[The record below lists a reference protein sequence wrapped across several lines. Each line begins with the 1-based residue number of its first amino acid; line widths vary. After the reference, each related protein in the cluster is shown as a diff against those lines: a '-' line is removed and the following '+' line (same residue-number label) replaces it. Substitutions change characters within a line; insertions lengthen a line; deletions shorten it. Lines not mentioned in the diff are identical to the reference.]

1 MLVMASDSHV
11 QYISEVPHQPQD
23 RPEHVVSRVGTQRPS
38 SYSVFVMTSLNGRKL
53 QSGQAH
59 TENPEA
65 TRGKKN
71 IRVFEQP
78 QTEQLTERV
87 E

>member
-1 MLVMASDSHV
+1 
-11 QYISEVPHQPQD
+11 
-23 RPEHVVSRVGTQRPS
+23 
-38 SYSVFVMTSLNGRKL
+38 MTSLNGRKL
-53 QSGQAH
+53 QSDQAH

>member
-1 MLVMASDSHV
+1 MWAAARGIQGRYAAPLELQRIRYDV
-11 QYISEVPHQPQD
+11 IKWPQ
-23 RPEHVVSRVGTQRPS
+23 
-38 SYSVFVMTSLNGRKL
+38 KL
-53 QSGQAH
+53 QSDQAH

-78 QTEQLTERV
+78 QTKQLTERV

>member
-1 MLVMASDSHV
+1 M
-11 QYISEVPHQPQD
+11 YISEVPHQPQD
-23 RPEHVVSRVGTQRPS
+23 RPHVSRSTWVRSAPLAESIRYDVIKWPQ
-38 SYSVFVMTSLNGRKL
+38 KL
-53 QSGQAH
+53 QSDQAH

-78 QTEQLTERV
+78 QTKQLTERV

>member
-1 MLVMASDSHV
+1 M
-11 QYISEVPHQPQD
+11 YISEVPHQPQD
-23 RPEHVVSRVGTQRPS
+23 RPHVSQSTWYTR
-38 SYSVFVMTSLNGRKL
+38 SVRSAPLATAYRYDVIKWPQKL
-53 QSGQAH
+53 QSDQAH

-78 QTEQLTERV
+78 QTKQLTERV

>member
-1 MLVMASDSHV
+1 MASDSHV

-23 RPEHVVSRVGTQRPS
+23 RPEHVVSRVGTQRPGPS
-38 SYSVFVMTSLNGRKL
+38 SYGVFVMTSLNGRKL
-53 QSGQAH
+53 RSDQAH